1 MTTGDEG
8 FLTLSIGMRVSPEP
22 VVIELLHRYRD
33 ALNYAIKK
41 ILDNNLKTLKQIHKI
56 LYRDLVE
63 RFNLPSRIALDCY
76 RDALTNVKSWRNN
89 PKRGRR
95 PIVKKLSMLLH
106 PELSYRIKDGYVEII
121 GGIRLKIIGLY
132 RRYDD
137 YKNRE
142 ARLIYKRDK
151 LFLWIS
157 KKIPKPKKYTP
168 IDVIGVDINE
178 KKIVYGDE
186 IINIEKDTA
195 INRAYKYIKLAE
207 DLQRKYSSSKYIAWR
222 RRGIFKRIRSYHEK
236 ARNILI
242 DWTRKI
248 SLEIIRLARELR
260 YAVSRE
266 DLTNLIK
273 SLRKL
278 PKDHK
283 TKLIIMGY
291 SRIERWIDWQAEKN
305 GVPYVKVDPN
315 GTSSEC
321 PICDY
326 KRLEEIGYRRLKC
339 PRCGF
344 EADRDV
350 IGKLNVRK
358 KGLRELGI
366 SHRGGALTPLTA
378 PQMTDVNPNRW
389 GEPMNRPEGNPRP
402 FRAGR
407 RSDSP

>member
-22 VVIELLHRYRD
+22 VAVELLQRYRD
-33 ALNYAIKK
+33 ALNYAINK
-41 ILDNNLKTLKQIHKI
+41 IIDNNLRTLKQTHKM
-56 LYRDLVE
+56 LYKDLVE
-63 RFNLPSRIALDCY
+63 IFNLPSRIALDCY
-76 RDALTNVKSWRNN
+76 RDALANANAWRNN
-89 PKRGRR
+89 SKRGRR

-106 PELSYRIKDGYVEII
+106 PGSGYRIKDGYIEII
-121 GGIRLKIIGLY
+121 GGIRLRIIGWD

-137 YKNRE
+137 YENRE
-142 ARLIYKRDK
+142 ARLIYKKDK
-151 LFLWIS
+151 MILWIS
-157 KKIPKPKKYTP
+157 KKIPKPKKYSP

-178 KKIVYGDE
+178 QKIVYGDE
-186 IINIEKDTA
+186 IINIEKNTA
-195 INRAYKYIKLAE
+195 INKAYRYIRLAE
-207 DLQRKYSSSKYIAWR
+207 ELQRKYSSSRYLVWR
-222 RRGIFKRIRSYHEK
+222 RRKRILNRIRSYHEK

-242 DWTRKI
+242 DWTKKI
-248 SLEIIRLARELR
+248 SLEIIRLARDLR
-260 YAVSRE
+260 YGVSRE

-291 SRIERWIDWQAEKN
+291 SRIERWIDWQAEKH
-305 GVPYVKVDPN
+305 GVPYVKIDPN

-326 KRLEEIGYRRLKC
+326 KGLEEVGYRRLRC

-358 KGLRELGI
+358 RGLRKLDI
-366 SHRGGALTPLTA
+366 YPRGGALTPLTA
-378 PQMTDVNPNRW
+378 PQMTDVNPNR
-389 GEPMNRPEGNPRP
+389 
-402 FRAGR
+402 
-407 RSDSP
+407 

>member
-1 MTTGDEG
+1 MATGDEG
-8 FLTLSIGMRVSPEP
+8 FLTLSIGVRVSPEP
-22 VVIELLHRYRD
+22 VALELLHRYRY
-33 ALNYAIKK
+33 ALNYAINR
-41 ILDNNLKTLKQIHKI
+41 IIDNNLRTLKQAHKM
-56 LYRDLVE
+56 LYKDLVE

-76 RDALTNVKSWRNN
+76 RDALANANAWRNN
-89 PKRGRR
+89 PKRGKR
-95 PIVKKLSMLLH
+95 PVVKKLSMLLH
-106 PELSYRIKDGYVEII
+106 PGQSYRIKDGYVEII
-121 GGIRLKIIGLY
+121 GGMRLRIIGWD
-132 RRYDD
+132 RRYDN

-142 ARLIYKRDK
+142 ARLVYKRDK

-168 IDVIGVDINE
+168 IDVIGVDVNE
-178 KKIVYGDE
+178 QKIVYGDE
-186 IINIEKDTA
+186 IINIKKDTA
-195 INRAYKYIKLAE
+195 INKAYKYIRLAE
-207 DLQRKYSSSKYIAWR
+207 DLQRKYSSSRYLVWRR
-222 RRGIFKRIRSYHEK
+222 RRGILRRIRSYHEK

-248 SLEIIRLARELR
+248 SLEIVRLAKELR
-260 YAVSRE
+260 YAISRE

-291 SRIERWIDWQAEKN
+291 SRIERWIDWQAEKH

-315 GTSSEC
+315 RTSSEC

-326 KRLEEIGYRRLKC
+326 KGLEEVGYRRLRC

-344 EADRDV
+344 EADRDI

-358 KGLRELGI
+358 KGLRKLGI
-366 SHRGGALTPLTA
+366 YPRGGALTTPDC
-378 PQMTDVNPNRW
+378 PSDDRCK
-389 GEPMNRPEGNPRP
+389 PE
-402 FRAGR
+402 
-407 RSDSP
+407 

>member
-1 MTTGDEG
+1 MATGDEG
-8 FLTLSIGMRVSPEP
+8 VLTLSIGVRVSPEP
-22 VVIELLHRYRD
+22 VVIELLYRYRD
-33 ALNYAIKK
+33 ALNYAINK
-41 ILDNNLKTLKQIHKI
+41 ILDNNLKTLKQVHNF

-63 RFNLPSRIALDCY
+63 IFNLPSRIALDCY
-76 RDALTNVKSWRNN
+76 RDALANANAWRNN

-95 PIVKKLSMLLH
+95 PVVKKLSMLLH
-106 PELSYRIKDGYVEII
+106 PGSGYRIKDGYIEII
-121 GGIRLKIIGLY
+121 GGMRLKIIGWD
-132 RRYDD
+132 RRYDE

-142 ARLIYKRDK
+142 ARLIYRREIMI
-151 LFLWIS
+151 LWIS
-157 KKIPKPKKYTP
+157 KRILKPKKYTP

-178 KKIVYGDE
+178 QKIVYGDE
-186 IINIEKDTA
+186 IINIEKNTA
-195 INRAYKYIKLAE
+195 IDRAYRYIRLAE
-207 DLQRKYSSSKYIAWR
+207 ELQRKYSSSRYLVWR
-222 RRGIFKRIRSYHEK
+222 RRKRILNRIRSYHKK
-236 ARNILI
+236 ARNILN

-248 SLEIIRLARELR
+248 SLEIIRLAKELR
-260 YAVSRE
+260 YAISRE

-291 SRIERWIDWQAEKN
+291 SRIERWIDWQAEKH

-326 KRLEEIGYRRLKC
+326 KGLVEVGYRRLRC

-358 KGLRELGI
+358 KGLRKLGI
-366 SHRGGALTPLTA
+366 YPRGGALTPLTA
-378 PQMTDVNPNRW
+378 PQMTDVNPNR
-389 GEPMNRPEGNPRP
+389 
-402 FRAGR
+402 
-407 RSDSP
+407 

>member
-8 FLTLSIGMRVSPEP
+8 VLTLSIGVRVSPEP
-22 VVIELLHRYRD
+22 VVIELLHRYKD
-33 ALNYAIKK
+33 ALNYAINK
-41 ILDNNLKTLKQIHKI
+41 ILDNDLRTLKQTHKI

-63 RFNLPSRIALDCY
+63 IFNLPSRIAVDCY
-76 RDALTNVKSWRNN
+76 RDALANANAWRNN
-89 PKRGRR
+89 PKRGKR

-106 PELSYRIKDGYVEII
+106 PGSGYRIKDGYVEII
-121 GGIRLKIIGLY
+121 GGIRLRIIGWD

-137 YKNRE
+137 YENRE
-142 ARLIYKRDK
+142 ARLVYRRDK
-151 LFLWIS
+151 MILWIS
-157 KKIPKPKKYTP
+157 KKIPKPKKYVP

-178 KKIVYGDE
+178 QKIVYGDE
-186 IINIEKDTA
+186 IINIKKDTA
-195 INRAYKYIKLAE
+195 IDKAYRYIKLAE
-207 DLQRKYSSSKYIAWR
+207 ELQRKYSSSRYLVWR
-222 RRGIFKRIRSYHEK
+222 RRKRILNRIRSYHEK

-242 DWTRKI
+242 DWSRKI
-248 SLEIIRLARELR
+248 SLEIIRLAKELR

-291 SRIERWIDWQAEKN
+291 SRIERWIDWQAEKH

-321 PICDY
+321 PKCDY
-326 KRLEEIGYRRLKC
+326 KELEEVGYRRLRC

-358 KGLRELGI
+358 RGLRKLGI
-366 SHRGGALTPLTA
+366 YPRGGALTPLTA
-378 PQMTDVNPNRW
+378 PQMTDVASNR
-389 GEPMNRPEGNPRP
+389 
-402 FRAGR
+402 
-407 RSDSP
+407 

>member
-1 MTTGDEG
+1 MATGDEG
-8 FLTLSIGMRVSPEP
+8 VLTLSIGVRVSPEP

-33 ALNYAIKK
+33 ALNYAINK
-41 ILDNNLKTLKQIHKI
+41 IIDNNLKTLKQAHNF

-63 RFNLPSRIALDCY
+63 IFNLPSRIALDCY
-76 RDALTNVKSWRNN
+76 RDALTNANAWRNN
-89 PKRGRR
+89 PKRGKR
-95 PIVKKLSMLLH
+95 PVVKKLSMLLH
-106 PELSYRIKDGYVEII
+106 PGSGYRIKDDYVEII
-121 GGIRLKIIGLY
+121 GGIRLRIIGWD

-151 LFLWIS
+151 MILWIS
-157 KKIPKPKKYTP
+157 KKIPKPKKYVP

-178 KKIVYGDE
+178 QKIVYGDE
-186 IINIEKDTA
+186 VINIEKNTA
-195 INRAYKYIKLAE
+195 INRAYRYIRLAE
-207 DLQRKYSSSKYIAWR
+207 DLQKKYSSSRYLVWR
-222 RRGIFKRIRSYHEK
+222 RRKRILNRIRSYHEK

-242 DWTRKI
+242 DWTKKI
-248 SLEIIRLARELR
+248 SLEIIRLAKELR
-260 YAVSRE
+260 YAISRE
-266 DLTNLIK
+266 DLTNLIR

-278 PKDHK
+278 PKDHRR
-283 TKLIIMGY
+283 KLIIMGY

-321 PICDY
+321 PKCDC
-326 KRLEEIGYRRLKC
+326 KGLEEVGYRRLRC

-358 KGLRELGI
+358 RGLRKLGI
-366 SHRGGALTPLTA
+366 YPRGGALTPLTA
-378 PQMTDVNPNRW
+378 PQMTDVASNR
-389 GEPMNRPEGNPRP
+389 
-402 FRAGR
+402 
-407 RSDSP
+407 

>member
-1 MTTGDEG
+1 MTAGDEG
-8 FLTLSIGMRVSPEP
+8 FLTLSIGVRVSPEP
-22 VVIELLHRYRD
+22 VVIELLHRYKD
-33 ALNYAIKK
+33 ALNYAINK
-41 ILDNNLKTLKQIHKI
+41 ILDNNLKTLKQIHNF

-63 RFNLPSRIALDCY
+63 IFNLPSRIAIDCY
-76 RDALTNVKSWRNN
+76 RDALMNVKSWRNN
-89 PKRGRR
+89 PKRGKR
-95 PIVKKLSMLLH
+95 PVVKKLSMLLH

-121 GGIRLKIIGLY
+121 SGIRLRIIGWD

-142 ARLIYKRDK
+142 ARLVYKKDK
-151 LFLWIS
+151 IFLWIS
-157 KKIPKPKKYTP
+157 KRIPKPKKYTP

-186 IINIEKDTA
+186 VINIEKNTA
-195 INRAYKYIKLAE
+195 INRAYRYIKLAE
-207 DLQRKYSSSKYIAWR
+207 DLQRKYSSSRYLAWR
-222 RRGIFKRIRSYHEK
+222 RRKRILNRIRSYHEK

-242 DWTRKI
+242 DWSRKI
-248 SLEIIRLARELR
+248 SLEIIRLAKELR
-260 YAVSRE
+260 YGVSRE

-291 SRIERWIDWQAEKN
+291 SRIERWIDWQAEKH

-321 PICDY
+321 PKCDY
-326 KRLEEIGYRRLKC
+326 KELEEVGYRRLRC

-358 KGLRELGI
+358 RGLRKLGI
-366 SHRGGALTPLTA
+366 VPRGGALAPLTA
-378 PQMTDVNPNRW
+378 PQMTDVAPNR
-389 GEPMNRPEGNPRP
+389 
-402 FRAGR
+402 
-407 RSDSP
+407 

>member
-1 MTTGDEG
+1 
-8 FLTLSIGMRVSPEP
+8 
-22 VVIELLHRYRD
+22 
-33 ALNYAIKK
+33 
-41 ILDNNLKTLKQIHKI
+41 
-56 LYRDLVE
+56 LYKDLVE

-76 RDALTNVKSWRNN
+76 RDALANANAWRNN

-106 PELSYRIKDGYVEII
+106 PGQSYRIKDGYVEII
-121 GGIRLKIIGLY
+121 GGMRLRIIGWD

-142 ARLIYKRDK
+142 ARLVYRREIMI
-151 LFLWIS
+151 LWIS
-157 KKIPKPKKYTP
+157 KKIPKPKKYVP
-168 IDVIGVDINE
+168 IDVIGVDVNE

-195 INRAYKYIKLAE
+195 IDRAYRYIRLAE
-207 DLQRKYSSSKYIAWR
+207 DLQRKYSSSRYLVWRR
-222 RRGIFKRIRSYHEK
+222 RRGILRRIRSYHEK
-236 ARNILI
+236 ARNILN
-242 DWTRKI
+242 DWTKKI

-266 DLTNLIK
+266 DLTNLIR
-273 SLRKL
+273 SLREL

-291 SRIERWIDWQAEKN
+291 SRIEKWIDWQAEKH

-326 KRLEEIGYRRLKC
+326 KELEEVGYRRFRC

-358 KGLRELGI
+358 RGLRKLGI
-366 SHRGGALTPLTA
+366 IPRGGALTPLTA
-378 PQMTDVNPNRW
+378 PQMTDVNPNR
-389 GEPMNRPEGNPRP
+389 
-402 FRAGR
+402 
-407 RSDSP
+407 

>member
-1 MTTGDEG
+1 MAAGYEG
-8 FLTLSIGMRVSPEP
+8 VLTLSIGMRVSPEP
-22 VVIELLHRYRD
+22 VAMELLHRYRD
-33 ALNYAIKK
+33 ALNYAINK
-41 ILDNNLKTLKQIHKI
+41 ILDNNLRTLKQTHKI

-76 RDALTNVKSWRNN
+76 RDALMNVNAWRNN
-89 PKRGRR
+89 PKKGKR
-95 PIVKKLSMLLH
+95 PVVKKLSMLLH
-106 PELSYRIKDGYVEII
+106 PGSGYRIKDDYVEII
-121 GGIRLKIIGLY
+121 GGIRLRIVGWD

-142 ARLIYKRDK
+142 ARLVYKKDK
-151 LFLWIS
+151 MILWIS

-168 IDVIGVDINE
+168 IDVIGVDVNE
-178 KKIVYGDE
+178 QKIVYGDE
-186 IINIEKDTA
+186 VINIEKDTA
-195 INRAYKYIKLAE
+195 INKAYRYVRLAE
-207 DLQRKYSSSKYIAWR
+207 ELQRKYSSSRYPAWR
-222 RRGIFKRIRSYHEK
+222 RRKRILNRIRSYHEK

-248 SLEIIRLARELR
+248 SLEIIRLAKELR
-260 YAVSRE
+260 YAISRE

-291 SRIERWIDWQAEKN
+291 SRIERWIDWQAEKH

-326 KRLEEIGYRRLKC
+326 KGLEEVGYRRLRC

-358 KGLRELGI
+358 RGLRKLGI
-366 SHRGGALTPLTA
+366 YPRGGALTPLTA
-378 PQMTDVNPNRW
+378 SQMTDVAPNR
-389 GEPMNRPEGNPRP
+389 
-402 FRAGR
+402 
-407 RSDSP
+407 